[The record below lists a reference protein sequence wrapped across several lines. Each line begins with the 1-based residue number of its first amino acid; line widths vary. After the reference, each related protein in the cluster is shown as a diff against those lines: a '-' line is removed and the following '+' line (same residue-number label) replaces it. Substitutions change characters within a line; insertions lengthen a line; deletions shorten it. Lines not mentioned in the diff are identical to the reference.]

1 MNKRNYSSNK
11 QTDLPMSEQEFEEE
25 AGAAMYAVQCSN
37 DNAIQRVDKHFF
49 HEVFNPGLRPRWL
62 KSAHR
67 MRVSVQ

>member
-1 MNKRNYSSNK
+1 
-11 QTDLPMSEQEFEEE
+11 MSEQEFEEE